1 MKKENVYLGAD
12 LGGTKLLVGEMT
24 QSGKL
29 LRYKRYPSGPLTQQ
43 QAAELIETGIADF
56 LDTVHPK
63 EEPLPCAIG
72 IGLVGRIDSDRG
84 VWMEID
90 PARCTEVPIA
100 RQIEAR
106 FGLPCFVD
114 NDVRSATK
122 AELHFGRGGESNN
135 LIYINV
141 GTGIAAGVVVN
152 GQLLHGSH
160 YNAGEVGH
168 TSSGVALH
176 MPCVC
181 GRADCVETVASGSGL
196 DACARRL
203 REKYPETAL
212 PIPAEGRVSAKEVF
226 RRYGEDALCT
236 ELVENA
242 AQGVANL
249 MMNMIRETDP
259 DMIVLGGGMLSD
271 GFLYPKIMEKLDP
284 YTARFVTNGIVLTTL
299 DPAYIGVL
307 GAASNAL
314 EGMERR
320 RILC

>member
-1 MKKENVYLGAD
+1 MSVEKVYLGAD

-29 LRYKRYPSGPLTQQ
+29 LRYKRYPSGPLTQR
-43 QAAELIETGIADF
+43 QAAELIEASIADF

-63 EEPLPCAIG
+63 EGPLPCAIG
-72 IGLVGRIDSDRG
+72 VGLVGRIDSDQG
-84 VWMEID
+84 IWMEID
-90 PARCTEVPIA
+90 PSRCTVVPIA
-100 RQIEAR
+100 SQLEAR
-106 FGLPCFVD
+106 FGLPCFAD

-122 AELHFGRGGESNN
+122 AELHFGQGGKSRN

-141 GTGIAAGVVVN
+141 GTGIAAGVVTN
-152 GQLLHGSH
+152 GQLVHGSH

-176 MPCVC
+176 VPCVC

-196 DACARRL
+196 DACARQL
-203 REKYPETAL
+203 QEKYPDTAL
-212 PIPAEGRVSAKEVF
+212 PIPAEGRVSAEEVF
-226 RRYGEDALCT
+226 SRYGKDALCT

-271 GFLYPKIMEKLDP
+271 GFLYPKIMERLDP

-320 RILC
+320 NTPC

>member
-212 PIPAEGRVSAKEVF
+212 PIPAEGRVSAEEVF

-320 RILC
+320 RTSC